1 MMMMMMMMMNAL
13 SEAGTAT
20 AAFWDR
26 ERIELPQSANL
37 SVTCSVE
44 GVDRYDVI
52 RVVHSY
58 GAKTLL
64 LADND
69 VTGPIFASLPRYN
82 VTYRYG
88 DNTALVTVHITGKDW
103 RTQGV
108 HWPTWC
114 TCTSRRELWC
124 AENPNQFKHYVQ
136 LLYTI
141 LSNSQLLLIINTLT
155 VIQHFYHIP

>member
-1 MMMMMMMMMNAL
+1 VSTVSVLLLAFVDNRTPLSVTLPVRLLCCNAL
-13 SEAGTAT
+13 SEAGVAT
-20 AAFWDR
+20 AAFWDS

-37 SVTCSVE
+37 TVTCSVE

-82 VTYRYG
+82 VTYQYG
-88 DNTALVTVHITGKDW
+88 DNTARVTVHITGKDG
-103 RTQGV
+103 R
-108 HWPTWC
+108 
-114 TCTSRRELWC
+114 
-124 AENPNQFKHYVQ
+124 
-136 LLYTI
+136 
-141 LSNSQLLLIINTLT
+141 
-155 VIQHFYHIP
+155 